1 MTLIQQ
7 IFIIGMVVLG
17 TVFTRV
23 IAFAVFPADK
33 STPDYIKYLGKVL
46 PSAVL
51 GMLVI
56 YCYKGIDISVGSHG
70 LPELSAGIVV
80 AVLQL
85 WKKNM
90 FLSIAAGT
98 IFYMVLVQL
107 IF

>member
-1 MTLIQQ
+1 MTLTQQ
-7 IFIIGMVVLG
+7 IIIIAVVVLG
-17 TVFTRV
+17 TVFTRF

-33 STPDYIKYLGKVL
+33 PTPDYIKYLGKVL

-56 YCYKGIDISVGSHG
+56 YCYKGIDISAGNHG
-70 LPELSAGIVV
+70 LPEISAGIVV

-85 WKKNM
+85 WRKNM

-98 IFYMVLVQL
+98 VFYMVLVQS